1 MHLKGEE
8 IMPVEQNLNFFPPIQ
23 SLKILYERIVD
34 RNKWK
39 SRIKRIMRIMRIIL
53 IKDLEVETNL
63 ST

>member
-34 RNKWK
+34 RNK
-39 SRIKRIMRIMRIIL
+39 
-53 IKDLEVETNL
+53 
-63 ST
+63 

>member
-39 SRIKRIMRIMRIIL
+39 SRIKRIMRIIL
-53 IKDLEVETNL
+53 IKDLEVEINL

>member
-39 SRIKRIMRIMRIIL
+39 SRIKRIMRIIL